1 MMMRLRSVV
10 LLLVVLVIVVFA
22 ALNWSAFTT
31 PTTLSLGF
39 TDFQAPVGLV
49 MLVLTTI
56 LAALFLIYIVTLQ
69 TGVLMETRRQ
79 AKELEA
85 SRSLADKAESSRY
98 NDLRLYLEGELQ
110 KQDARQQAMVAALSA
125 SLDRI
130 ERELKN
136 SIEENSNSLAAY
148 LGELDDYIQN
158 KPDRL
163 T

>member
-1 MMMRLRSVV
+1 MRLRTVA
-10 LLLVVLVIVVFA
+10 LLIAVLVIAVFA
-22 ALNWSAFTT
+22 ALNWSTFTT
-31 PTTLSLGF
+31 PTTLSLSF
-39 TDFQAPVGLV
+39 TEFQAPLGLV

-69 TGVLMETRRQ
+69 TSVIMETRRQ
-79 AKELEA
+79 ARELET
-85 SRSLADKAESSRY
+85 SRTLADKAEASRY

-130 ERELKN
+130 ERELKT

-148 LGELDDYIQN
+148 LGELDDYLQN
-158 KPDRL
+158 KR
-163 T
+163 

>member
-1 MMMRLRSVV
+1 MMRLRTVALLIAV
-10 LLLVVLVIVVFA
+10 LAIAVFA
-22 ALNWSAFTT
+22 ALNWSTFTT

-39 TDFQAPVGLV
+39 TEFKAPLGLV

-130 ERELKN
+130 ERELKT

-148 LGELDDYIQN
+148 LGELDDYLQN
-158 KPDRL
+158 KR
-163 T
+163 

>member
-1 MMMRLRSVV
+1 MRLRTVA
-10 LLLVVLVIVVFA
+10 LLIAVLVIAVFA
-22 ALNWSAFTT
+22 ALNWSTFTT

-39 TDFQAPVGLV
+39 TEFQAPLGLV

-69 TGVLMETRRQ
+69 TSVIMETRRQ
-79 AKELEA
+79 ARELET
-85 SRSLADKAESSRY
+85 SRTLADKAEASRY

-130 ERELKN
+130 ERELKT

-148 LGELDDYIQN
+148 LGELDDYLQN
-158 KPDRL
+158 KR
-163 T
+163 

>member
-1 MMMRLRSVV
+1 MRLRTVALLIAV
-10 LLLVVLVIVVFA
+10 LAIAVFA
-22 ALNWSAFTT
+22 ALNWSTFTT

-39 TDFQAPVGLV
+39 TEFQAPLGLV

-130 ERELKN
+130 ERELKT

-148 LGELDDYIQN
+148 LGELDDYLQN
-158 KPDRL
+158 KR
-163 T
+163 

>member
-1 MMMRLRSVV
+1 MRLRTVALLIAV
-10 LLLVVLVIVVFA
+10 LAIAVFA
-22 ALNWSAFTT
+22 ALNWSTFTT

-39 TDFQAPVGLV
+39 TEFQAPLGLV

-130 ERELKN
+130 ERELKT

-148 LGELDDYIQN
+148 LRELDDYLQN
-158 KPDRL
+158 KR
-163 T
+163 

>member
-1 MMMRLRSVV
+1 MMRLRTVALLIAV
-10 LLLVVLVIVVFA
+10 LAIAVFA
-22 ALNWSAFTT
+22 ALNWSTFTT

-39 TDFQAPVGLV
+39 TEFQAPLGLV

-130 ERELKN
+130 ERELKT

-148 LGELDDYIQN
+148 LGELDDYLQN
-158 KPDRL
+158 KR
-163 T
+163 

>member
-1 MMMRLRSVV
+1 MRLRTVALLIAV
-10 LLLVVLVIVVFA
+10 LAIAVFA
-22 ALNWSAFTT
+22 ALNWSTFTT

-39 TDFQAPVGLV
+39 TEFQAPLGLV

-69 TGVLMETRRQ
+69 TSVIMETRRQ
-79 AKELEA
+79 ARELET
-85 SRSLADKAESSRY
+85 SRTLADKAEASRY

-130 ERELKN
+130 ERELKT

-148 LGELDDYIQN
+148 LGELDDYLQN
-158 KPDRL
+158 KR
-163 T
+163 

>member
-1 MMMRLRSVV
+1 MRLRTVA
-10 LLLVVLVIVVFA
+10 LLIAVLVIAVFA
-22 ALNWSAFTT
+22 ALNWSTFTT

-39 TDFQAPVGLV
+39 TEFQAPLGLV

-79 AKELEA
+79 ARELEN
-85 SRSLADKAESSRY
+85 SRTLAEKAESSRY

-110 KQDARQQAMVAALSA
+110 KQDARQQATVVALSA

-130 ERELKN
+130 ERELKT

-148 LGELDDYIQN
+148 LGELDDYLQN
-158 KPDRL
+158 KR
-163 T
+163 

>member
-1 MMMRLRSVV
+1 MRLRTVA
-10 LLLVVLVIVVFA
+10 LLIAVLVIAVFA
-22 ALNWSAFTT
+22 ALNWSTFTT

-39 TDFQAPVGLV
+39 TEFQAPLGLV

-69 TGVLMETRRQ
+69 TSVIMETRRQ
-79 AKELEA
+79 ARELET
-85 SRSLADKAESSRY
+85 SRTLADKAEASRY

-130 ERELKN
+130 ER
-136 SIEENSNSLAAY
+136 
-148 LGELDDYIQN
+148 GV
-158 KPDRL
+158 P
-163 T
+163 

>member
-1 MMMRLRSVV
+1 MMRLRSVV
-10 LLLVVLVIVVFA
+10 LLLVVLIIVVFA
-22 ALNWSAFTT
+22 ALNWGAFTT

-39 TDFQAPVGLV
+39 TDFQAPVGLA
-49 MLVLTTI
+49 MLVLTAI

-69 TGVLMETRRQ
+69 TGVIMDARRQ

-85 SRSLADKAESSRY
+85 SRSLADKAEASRF

-125 SLDRI
+125 SLERI
-130 ERELKN
+130 ERELKT

-163 T
+163 R

>member
-1 MMMRLRSVV
+1 MMRLRTVA
-10 LLLVVLVIVVFA
+10 LLIAVLVIAVFA
-22 ALNWSAFTT
+22 ALNWSTFTT

-39 TDFQAPVGLV
+39 TEFQAPLGLV

-69 TGVLMETRRQ
+69 TSVIMETRRQ
-79 AKELEA
+79 ARELET
-85 SRSLADKAESSRY
+85 SRTLADKAEASRY

-130 ERELKN
+130 ERELKT

-148 LGELDDYIQN
+148 LGELDDYLQN
-158 KPDRL
+158 KR
-163 T
+163 

>member
-1 MMMRLRSVV
+1 MRLRSVV
-10 LLLVVLVIVVFA
+10 LLLVVLIIVVFA

-31 PTTLSLGF
+31 PTSLSLGF

-49 MLVLTTI
+49 MLVLTAI

-79 AKELEA
+79 AKEVEA
-85 SRSLADKAESSRY
+85 SRALADKAESSRY

-130 ERELKN
+130 ERELKT

-148 LGELDDYIQN
+148 LGGLDDYIQN

>member
-1 MMMRLRSVV
+1 MRLRTVALLIVV
-10 LLLVVLVIVVFA
+10 LAIAVFA
-22 ALNWSAFTT
+22 ALNWSTFTT

-39 TDFQAPVGLV
+39 TDFQAPLGLV

-79 AKELEA
+79 ARELEN
-85 SRSLADKAESSRY
+85 SRTLAEKAESSRY

-110 KQDARQQAMVAALSA
+110 KQDARQQATVVALSA

-130 ERELKN
+130 ERELKT

-148 LGELDDYIQN
+148 LGELDDYLQN
-158 KPDRL
+158 KR
-163 T
+163 